1 LRLTRGANTCFFQE
15 EDRPLMSL
23 TATLVQVRIARG
35 LSRSGGSIAGIR
47 FVCSVSTAAAMIAVV
62 GCGGSHAASRT
73 HATTT
78 VATTTATSTAAAT
91 NPNTQTIPA
100 TGALPVNDRV
110 LQPSQFP
117 NYIVT
122 QAPPIVR
129 RTATWATSAEGLTG
143 SQVAAEST
151 RLRRLGFV
159 AGIAEHLHGQ
169 FPLMVE
175 ALSIV
180 EQYRSSSSARAE
192 LAYQYAQARR
202 EVAAHGSTFTPFPA
216 AGIPGALGWQAS
228 DPNNVGIN
236 VLFSDGP
243 FYYGVG
249 AGFPPNAHG
258 APTHAQ
264 LVAEAVA
271 LYRLVHGRSA
281 T

>member
-1 LRLTRGANTCFFQE
+1 
-15 EDRPLMSL
+15 M
-23 TATLVQVRIARG
+23 
-35 LSRSGGSIAGIR
+35 
-47 FVCSVSTAAAMIAVV
+47 
-62 GCGGSHAASRT
+62 
-73 HATTT
+73 
-78 VATTTATSTAAAT
+78 
-91 NPNTQTIPA
+91 
-100 TGALPVNDRV
+100 

-117 NYIVT
+117 GYVVT

-129 RTATWATSAEGLTG
+129 STTTWATAAEGLPG
-143 SQVAAEST
+143 SQIAAEST

-175 ALSIV
+175 VLSIV

-192 LAYQYAQARR
+192 LAYQYAQTRSQ
-202 EVAAHGSTFTPFPA
+202 AAAQGSRFTMFPV
-216 AGIPGALGWQAS
+216 AGIPGALGWEAD

-236 VLFSDGP
+236 VLFADGP

-258 APTHAQ
+258 APTRAQ
-264 LVAEAVA
+264 LVAEATA
-271 LYRLVHGRSA
+271 LYRLVHGRSV